1 VVAKAAQQDLKRL
14 GRVVIVFEKVR
25 LVVEAWDE
33 GRIACS
39 YHAVM
44 IQLKLPMAMAT
55 WRRRCARQAIDS

>member
-44 IQLKLPMAMAT
+44 IT
-55 WRRRCARQAIDS
+55 DNS